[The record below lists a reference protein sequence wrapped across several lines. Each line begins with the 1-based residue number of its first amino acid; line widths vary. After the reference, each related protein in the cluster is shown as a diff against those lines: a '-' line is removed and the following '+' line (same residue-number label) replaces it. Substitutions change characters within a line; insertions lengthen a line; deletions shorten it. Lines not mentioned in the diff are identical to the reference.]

1 MSEKK
6 RILLHIC
13 CAPCAVYVI
22 EKLKEDYLVTGFF
35 SNSNI
40 HPEEEYR
47 FREEEI
53 RKLAELKNI
62 DLYCDE
68 YNSSEWYEAVKG
80 LEDEPEK
87 GKRCS
92 VCFHFRF
99 RKAFEYA
106 SEKGFDAVASTLSIS
121 PYKSTPQIN
130 REGEALSAEFGV
142 DFVGENFKSNDG
154 FVKGRKMS
162 AELGMYHQNY
172 CGCSFS
178 LEERERRINS

>member
-1 MSEKK
+1 MKK
-6 RILLHIC
+6 KLLLHMC

-22 EKLKEDYLVTGFF
+22 ELLKPEYEVTGFF

-53 RKLAELKNI
+53 GRLADIKDIE
-62 DLYCDE
+62 LYCDE
-68 YNSSEWYEAVKG
+68 YNCAEWYEAVKG
-80 LEDEPEK
+80 LENEPEK

-92 VCFHFRF
+92 VCFAFRF

-106 SEKGFDAVASTLSIS
+106 AANGFDTVASTLSIS
-121 PYKSTPQIN
+121 PYKSTAQIN
-130 REGEALSAEFGV
+130 LEGEKLAEEFGIG
-142 DFVGENFKSNDG
+142 FLGENFKSGNG
-154 FVKGRKMS
+154 FIKGRDMS
-162 AELGMYHQNY
+162 RELGMYHQNY

-178 LEERERRINS
+178 LEERNRRVKS